1 MSKSAPRSIE
11 QLLRWVSL
19 VGEDGAQALT
29 GAAASFWVL
38 WQPPGRATLGT
49 AGSKSGHSQLGQY
62 QYQGGKKCIL
72 RRAKKFKILFLGLQR
87 STLPEKNII
96 S

>member
-1 MSKSAPRSIE
+1 MGMSKSAPRSIE

-38 WQPPGRATLGT
+38 CSPQAEPPWAQLAVSPGILNWDSISPRGE
-49 AGSKSGHSQLGQY
+49 KMHS
-62 QYQGGKKCIL
+62 
-72 RRAKKFKILFLGLQR
+72 
-87 STLPEKNII
+87 
-96 S
+96 

>member
-1 MSKSAPRSIE
+1 MGMSKSAPRSIE

-49 AGSKSGHSQLGQY
+49 AGSKSRHSQLGQY
-62 QYQGGKKCIL
+62 QSQGGKNAFSGEQKSLKYCFGGCKDQPSL
-72 RRAKKFKILFLGLQR
+72 KKI
-87 STLPEKNII
+87 
-96 S
+96 